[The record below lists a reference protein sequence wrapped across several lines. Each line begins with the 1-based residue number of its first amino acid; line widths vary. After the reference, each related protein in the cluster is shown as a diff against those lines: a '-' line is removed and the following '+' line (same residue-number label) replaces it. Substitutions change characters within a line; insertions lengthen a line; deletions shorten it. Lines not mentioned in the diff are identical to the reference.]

1 MNEEPRGNVN
11 CAKCP
16 RPVCNSPAWQKGP
29 DNCPTKVVPE
39 VIERATQKCL
49 SPEFHE
55 IAFQASK
62 QEGSGYMRLPHAPT
76 NPSPIKSRLEEIME
90 FADRMGYK
98 RLGVAFCVG
107 VQFEAS
113 MLVPILENRGFEV
126 ISVCCK
132 CGSVRKEELGLD
144 DWEKVRPGGF
154 EPMCHPIAQA
164 EILNSC
170 HTDLNIMLCL
180 CVGHDSLFQKHSE
193 ALCTVLAAKDRVYGH
208 APLLALYHSKS
219 YHRRV
224 MAKQVDADAA
234 KQVDR
239 AAQYGTKEGGTS
251 ASCA

>member
-16 RPVCNSPAWQKGP
+16 QPVCNSSAWQEGP
-29 DNCPTKVVPE
+29 DNCPTKVVPD

-49 SPEFHE
+49 SPEFQE
-55 IAFQASK
+55 IAFHASK
-62 QEGSGYMRLPHAPT
+62 QEGSSYMRLPHAPKG
-76 NPSPIKSRLEEIME
+76 PSPIKSRLEEIME
-90 FADRMGYK
+90 FANRMGYK
-98 RLGVAFCVG
+98 RLGVAFCGG

-132 CGSVRKEELGLD
+132 CGSVRKEELGLS
-144 DWEKVRPGGF
+144 DWEKVRPGRF
-154 EPMCHPIAQA
+154 EAMCHPVAQA
-164 EILNSC
+164 EVLNSY
-170 HTDLNIMLCL
+170 HTDLNIMVCL
-180 CVGHDSLFQKHSE
+180 CVGHDSLFLKNSK

-208 APLLALYHSKS
+208 APLLALYQSKS

-234 KQVDR
+234 KQAER
-239 AAQYGTKEGGTS
+239 S
-251 ASCA
+251 A

>member
-1 MNEEPRGNVN
+1 MDGESRGNVN

-16 RPVCNSPAWQKGP
+16 GPVCESLAWQQGP
-29 DNCPTKVVPE
+29 DNCPIKVVPE

-49 SPEFHE
+49 SPEIHE

-62 QEGSGYMRLPHAPT
+62 QEGAGYMRLPHAPGS
-76 NPSPIKSRLEEIME
+76 PSPIKSRLEEIME

-98 RLGVAFCVG
+98 RLGVAFCSG

-113 MLVPILENRGFEV
+113 ILVPILENRGFEV

-154 EPMCHPIAQA
+154 ESMCHPIAQA
-164 EILNSC
+164 EILNSY

-180 CVGHDSLFQKHSE
+180 CVGHDSLFLRHSK

-219 YHRRV
+219 YHHRV

-234 KQVDR
+234 KQMER
-239 AAQYGTKEGGTS
+239 TAQYGTKKGGTS
-251 ASCA
+251 AG

>member
-1 MNEEPRGNVN
+1 MNEEPRGSVN

-16 RPVCNSPAWQKGP
+16 RPVCNSPAWREGP

-62 QEGSGYMRLPHAPT
+62 QEGAGYMRLPHAPGS
-76 NPSPIKSRLEEIME
+76 PSPIKSRLEEIME
-90 FADRMGYK
+90 FANRMGYK

-132 CGSVRKEELGLD
+132 CGSVHKEKLGLD
-144 DWEKVRPGGF
+144 DWEKGF
-154 EPMCHPIAQA
+154 QGRGE
-164 EILNSC
+164 
-170 HTDLNIMLCL
+170 
-180 CVGHDSLFQKHSE
+180 
-193 ALCTVLAAKDRVYGH
+193 
-208 APLLALYHSKS
+208 
-219 YHRRV
+219 
-224 MAKQVDADAA
+224 
-234 KQVDR
+234 
-239 AAQYGTKEGGTS
+239 
-251 ASCA
+251 ASCSQRPPA